1 MKDKYYIERKLREA
15 QFACRDVAS
24 LLEQKCSRFKKS
36 DVDSIPLES
45 LDFVDFV
52 KLEKYR
58 RICEFLEDIKLDF
71 FSEEATYE

>member
-1 MKDKYYIERKLREA
+1 MKDKYYIERKLREV
-15 QFACRDVAS
+15 QFACRDVAN

-36 DVDSIPLES
+36 DVDGISLKE

-52 KLEKYR
+52 KVEKYR
-58 RICEFLEDIKLDF
+58 RICEFLEDVKLDF